1 MAKIS
6 SLVAAAAIGLG
17 ALAEASAM
25 GNVLRAV
32 TNPVCSAT
40 NYTDPYHQLVQDA
53 GYALKN
59 ASVNDVTLSY
69 AEGPD
74 NGPPIVM
81 FHAQLLDWFSYS
93 RVMPDLAK
101 SFHVYAVDYPGHGQ
115 TVTPD
120 DYPMNANQIGGDL
133 ATFIE
138 QEIGQP
144 VNVTG
149 NSSGGLLALWLA
161 ANRPDLVQAAV
172 LEDPPL
178 FSSEAANINGTIANK
193 AFNSSYKATFDKPD
207 DFLIYWIDDNSQYFV
222 NNIGLG
228 TPTILKG
235 AVRMT
240 RKCKPDQPVEIGML
254 KNDDTDR
261 MLLRGLDHQYD
272 PRFGAAFYDGTWNEG
287 FSHADALAKVACP
300 TLLMQAN
307 FNYTADGIL
316 NGAMSQEDADK
327 AMSLL
332 QDGTYQ
338 RVNATHVVNLDAPDV
353 WLTAVKG
360 FFGQ

>member
-1 MAKIS
+1 MARIS
-6 SLVAAAAIGLG
+6 SLIGTAI
-17 ALAEASAM
+17 ALAALPEASAK
-25 GNVLRAV
+25 GLLERA
-32 TNPVCSAT
+32 TKPVCSAVS
-40 NYTDPYHQLVQDA
+40 YVDPYHQIVDDA
-53 GYALKN
+53 GYILKN
-59 ASVNDVTLSY
+59 ASVNDLTVSY

-93 RVMPDLAK
+93 RVMPELAK

-120 DYPMNANQIGGDL
+120 DYPMNANQIGCDL
-133 ATFIE
+133 ADFIE

-172 LEDPPL
+172 LEDPPI
-178 FSSEAANINGTIANK
+178 FSSEAANINGTIANR
-193 AFNSSYKATFDKPD
+193 AFNSSFKATYEKPD
-207 DFLIYWIDDNSQYFV
+207 DFLIYWINDNSQYFI
-222 NNIGLG
+222 NNIGPG
-228 TPTILKG
+228 TPLLLKT
-235 AVRMT
+235 AVRAE
-240 RKCKPDQPVEIGML
+240 RKCNPDQPVEVGLL

-272 PRFGAAFYDGTWNEG
+272 PRFGAAFYVGTWNEG
-287 FSHADALAKVACP
+287 FDHAEALAKVTCP
-300 TLLMQAN
+300 TLLMHAN
-307 FNYTADGIL
+307 FTYLEDGTL
-316 NGAMSQEDADK
+316 NGAMSQEEADR
-327 AMSLL
+327 AVSLL
-332 QDGTYQ
+332 QDGTYM
-338 RVNATHVVNLDAPDV
+338 RVNATHVVNLDKPDL
-353 WLTAVKG
+353 WLEAVKG